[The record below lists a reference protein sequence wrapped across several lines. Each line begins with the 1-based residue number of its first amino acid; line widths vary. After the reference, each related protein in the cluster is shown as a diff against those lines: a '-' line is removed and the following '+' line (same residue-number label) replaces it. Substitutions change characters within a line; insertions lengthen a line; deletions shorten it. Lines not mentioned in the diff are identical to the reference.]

1 MDPEYLALLASYEDL
16 PYPEDFLTAYVV
28 MECLSDRNGVTTFL
42 VENRAGERFVAKC
55 FDKTLGFQLGC
66 DAIRRKLSHEGLP
79 RYVASFENERML
91 VTVREYVEGVS
102 LERYA
107 AENELSE
114 QEIVRLCIGLCDIL
128 AFLHHRDEPIIHRDV
143 KPENIIV
150 RPDAEGCALIDFDIA
165 RVYHSG
171 NESDTTFF
179 GTVAYAPP
187 EQYGFSQTDVRAD
200 IYALGVL
207 LRWLLTGST
216 RANKNVR
223 VYRPLEKII
232 AKCTAFSPEA
242 RYSDI
247 SQVKKAL
254 EQANPRAQTLRLLSG
269 VLCVLLA
276 SALLFF
282 AGRAVYK
289 AVTWSPYNADA
300 IPAHLNDRERIA
312 DAIDFLTDKY
322 GVNLFESPEQ
332 EATMGLLR
340 QMLIELYGLD
350 PVYVYASQQ
359 GLEGSEE
366 GVPEEGEGYFFPW
379 PLDDSQ
385 WLRLQTAVYA
395 AVKVHDPGMV
405 ADWSS
410 LKEDTGEYPGELV
423 AMNFAEKTGI
433 TTGANRPYDITAGE
447 LALIFAN
454 TDRVFDAAQAKP

>member
-1 MDPEYLALLASYEDL
+1 MYPEYLDLLASYEDL
-16 PYPEDFLTAYVV
+16 PYPEDFLAAYVV

-55 FDKTLGFQLGC
+55 FDKTLGFQLGG

-165 RVYHSG
+165 RVYRSG

-207 LRWLLTGST
+207 LRWLLTGQHT
-216 RANKNVR
+216 GEQKRPGLPPAGKNHR
-223 VYRPLEKII
+223 
-232 AKCTAFSPEA
+232 
-242 RYSDI
+242 
-247 SQVKKAL
+247 QM
-254 EQANPRAQTLRLLSG
+254 
-269 VLCVLLA
+269 
-276 SALLFF
+276 
-282 AGRAVYK
+282 
-289 AVTWSPYNADA
+289 
-300 IPAHLNDRERIA
+300 H
-312 DAIDFLTDKY
+312 
-322 GVNLFESPEQ
+322 
-332 EATMGLLR
+332 GLLPR
-340 QMLIELYGLD
+340 GA
-350 PVYVYASQQ
+350 VF
-359 GLEGSEE
+359 
-366 GVPEEGEGYFFPW
+366 GYFSGEKGAGTGKPARAD
-379 PLDDSQ
+379 PAPYVRCTVCPAR
-385 WLRLQTAVYA
+385 LRA
-395 AVKVHDPGMV
+395 AVFRGAGGLQSRH
-405 ADWSS
+405 
-410 LKEDTGEYPGELV
+410 LV
-423 AMNFAEKTGI
+423 A
-433 TTGANRPYDITAGE
+433 
-447 LALIFAN
+447 
-454 TDRVFDAAQAKP
+454 V